1 MYTQQPRL
9 RPTRGGKKKKRY
21 EEKRTN
27 DAGDV
32 MWGPDGGGTLAKRVM
47 EGGGAAGMNE
57 RTWHVNGKGAARH
70 SRGEGVRAR
79 RDGARGRRLQ
89 HLGLRH
95 HHVELTCGE
104 KNKTALL
111 CVA

>member
-1 MYTQQPRL
+1 M
-9 RPTRGGKKKKRY
+9 
-21 EEKRTN
+21 
-27 DAGDV
+27 
-32 MWGPDGGGTLAKRVM
+32 AKRVM
-47 EGGGAAGMNE
+47 EEGGAEVMNE
-57 RTWHVNGKGAARH
+57 VGVCGMLAVRH

-104 KNKTALL
+104 EDKSASL